1 MGGGVGDGVD
11 EEEGLSL
18 TIQKVIVLLSIAL
31 VTFTTGLVPF
41 KLVDKLRKKTDRVE
55 QARWKVAISFS
66 SCFAGGAF
74 LGAFLLDLLPEVEE
88 IFEAVMAEVDLEYPL
103 AQLTVGCGFL
113 IILLIERIVEHFRE
127 SWENDSLN

>member
-1 MGGGVGDGVD
+1 MVIPSPSTNTSLTSMEQEMMV

-18 TIQKVIVLLSIAL
+18 TTQKVIVLVSIIL

-41 KLVDKLRKKTDRVE
+41 KLVDKLRKNTDRGS

-74 LGAFLLDLLPEVEE
+74 LGACLLDLLP
-88 IFEAVMAEVDLEYPL
+88 
-103 AQLTVGCGFL
+103 
-113 IILLIERIVEHFRE
+113 
-127 SWENDSLN
+127 